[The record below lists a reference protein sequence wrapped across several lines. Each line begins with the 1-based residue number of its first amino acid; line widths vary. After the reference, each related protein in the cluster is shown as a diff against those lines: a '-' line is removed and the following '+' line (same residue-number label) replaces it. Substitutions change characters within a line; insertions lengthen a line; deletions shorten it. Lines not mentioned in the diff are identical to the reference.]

1 MRRLLLVHDVLDLQ
15 LLDRTEAK
23 IGRVDALMLVVEAG
37 KPVRVKSILL
47 GGPVRQE
54 RMGRWATWLGGM
66 LRRAFRP
73 TTDGASEIPFSA
85 VRRIADSIEV
95 DADEDDLESE
105 HAERWL
111 CDHVV
116 RRIPGAEGE
125 EK

>member
-15 LLDRTEAK
+15 LLDRHEAK
-23 IGRVDALMLVVEAG
+23 IGRVDALMLVVEVG
-37 KPVRVKSILL
+37 KPIRVKSILV

-54 RMGRWATWLGGM
+54 RVGPWAVWLGRM
-66 LRRAFRP
+66 LRRLSRS
-73 TTDGASEIPFSA
+73 TQDGASEIPFAA
-85 VRRIADSIEV
+85 VRRIADSIELDV
-95 DADEDDLESE
+95 DEDELASG

-125 EK
+125 RK